1 MMKHRATATNPSK
14 VGKFYAKL
22 GLSGF
27 RFTTKY
33 FPYLG
38 KSVHCTHIQPLFLYL
53 HFQNK
58 ICFSFNKCLAK

>member
-1 MMKHRATATNPSK
+1 MMKHRAIATNPSK

-27 RFTTKY
+27 RFTTKC

-38 KSVHCTHIQPLFLYL
+38 KSVHTHTHTHTHNLCLYFYL
-53 HFQNK
+53 QNK
-58 ICFSFNKCLAK
+58 IRIFF

>member
-1 MMKHRATATNPSK
+1 MMKHRAIATNPSK

-27 RFTTKY
+27 RFTTKC

-38 KSVHCTHIQPLFLYL
+38 KSVHSHTHTQPLFVLL
-53 HFQNK
+53 FTK
-58 ICFSFNKCLAK
+58 